1 MELRGWLGFDY
12 YRQGWILLL
21 SVSPGRW
28 EVGYDFLYTQG
39 QIVPYIVQPPK
50 RVRIKGEGESKI
62 INFRAKDAGAIVK
75 GLVTEGGRKAN
86 INGWVYAKKYEENSY
101 FSGSACGSTPFK
113 WRIFFSC
120 LRRFLP
126 GGTLVAAGSDYDFP
140 DEKLFHVEIDA
151 NGDAVLKDENDTVIT
166 QAVFEISSISSSLSG
181 KFKDAQGTLTGLSGE
196 VYAMR
201 TNGSGWRSTEFT
213 KGTYSMSLPEG
224 NWLVDYFITQD
235 DGNNSYPSYP
245 AQPFRVTVNKDT
257 TYNFDLSDVEV
268 ISASISGTVRDET
281 GSALKDSMVYVWAFR
296 EEDNKFS
303 EFWNE
308 VQTDEDGNF
317 SIPVLPGGRYEVGI
331 FLPEDMREK
340 GYLDAP
346 IQFFRLKKD
355 ENATGVVFDLIMPSE
370 DNYIEGV
377 VVDENE
383 NPLEG
388 AYIYA
393 WNHDGLEI
401 DTTSDEKGK
410 FKLNTSSGSI
420 WRVGGDY
427 TDYNSTFLIADREI
441 DVDLRTAKSKSDIEI
456 ILKQPDFVLPDS
468 ISENFDPKVDFYKQL
483 PDGTEITIPAGT
495 LQGIEEIKLV
505 VTPTARIARDADVK
519 TADYAYSLEL
529 FNAKTGKR

>member
-1 MELRGWLGFDY
+1 
-12 YRQGWILLL
+12 
-21 SVSPGRW
+21 
-28 EVGYDFLYTQG
+28 
-39 QIVPYIVQPPK
+39 
-50 RVRIKGEGESKI
+50 
-62 INFRAKDAGAIVK
+62 
-75 GLVTEGGRKAN
+75 
-86 INGWVYAKKYEENSY
+86 
-101 FSGSACGSTPFK
+101 
-113 WRIFFSC
+113 
-120 LRRFLP
+120 
-126 GGTLVAAGSDYDFP
+126 
-140 DEKLFHVEIDA
+140 
-151 NGDAVLKDENDTVIT
+151 
-166 QAVFEISSISSSLSG
+166 
-181 KFKDAQGTLTGLSGE
+181 
-196 VYAMR
+196 
-201 TNGSGWRSTEFT
+201 
-213 KGTYSMSLPEG
+213 
-224 NWLVDYFITQD
+224 
-235 DGNNSYPSYP
+235 
-245 AQPFRVTVNKDT
+245 T

-281 GSALKDSMVYVWAFR
+281 GTALKDSMVYVWAFR

-427 TDYNSTFLIADREI
+427 SDYNSTFLIADREI

-529 FNAKTGKR
+529 FNAKTGKKIEGNFENDVIISVPVDIKSLEDNGVDLDTIEGKYYDATKNAWVSAKTTSFDENSSKLVMTTDHFSSYVVA